1 VARRFSYLLILP
13 ILLATPLA
21 ITATNLPQLR
31 AQLER
36 ADAAADSDAVVELTR
51 RILAA
56 DPHDTGAWTTLV
68 ETRIKIEDYDRALAS
83 LQAWERI
90 AKPRPSA
97 IDAYRGDIFLA
108 QDRPADAERAWRA
121 SLGIDPHNY
130 IVLSKLADLLET
142 ESRWDEVLALR
153 TRAAAAKPTAALV
166 AARAGAQL
174 NLHQWDAAISD
185 IHKANKLDATD
196 PTVQQWLPKIELLAT
211 RRKDILAYDLLLK
224 LVGVSDPRNVHPLL
238 DQAALF
244 MEIGE
249 PFLALANDKRAL
261 AIDLASLRARVQ
273 AGEAELA
280 LSKPLEAAKL
290 DANGC
295 LDKAVLRELDVCDA
309 EVRKN
314 PGKPA
319 PLAARSKAL
328 RNIKQYVLALEDAQ
342 TALALDPN
350 SPEGEFE
357 MGHDLDALG
366 RSAEALPHIIRAT
379 DLRPGDAVAWYYRGV
394 VEANRADFTAAIASQ
409 TRSLAIHESEVALK
423 ARINAELR
431 LCLSA
436 QATAD
441 LQRLHQIDPSTNQ

>member
-1 VARRFSYLLILP
+1 MARRFSYLAFVIVP
-13 ILLATPLA
+13 ILLATPPAVAAADMPRLR
-21 ITATNLPQLR
+21 TQLQR
-31 AQLER
+31 AQE
-36 ADAAADSDAVVELTR
+36 AADSDAVVELTR

-56 DPHDTGAWTTLV
+56 DPRDTAAWATLV
-68 ETRIKIEDYDRALAS
+68 ETRIKIEDYARALAS
-83 LQAWERI
+83 LEAWQNI
-90 AKPRPSA
+90 AKSRPAA
-97 IDAYRGDIFLA
+97 IDAFRGDIFLA

-121 SLGIDPHNY
+121 SLAIDPRNY

-142 ESRWDEVLALR
+142 QSRWNEVLALR
-153 TRAAAAKPTAALV
+153 TRAAAAKPTAALI

-211 RRKDILAYDLLLK
+211 RRKDIFAYDLLLK
-224 LVGVSDPRNVHPLL
+224 VAGLSDPRNVHPLL

-261 AIDLASLRARVQ
+261 AIDPGSIRARVQ

-280 LSKPLEAAKL
+280 RGKPLEAAKFKVSHDL
-290 DANGC
+290 AVDSKGC
-295 LDKAVLRELDVCDA
+295 LDMAARRELDGCDDA
-309 EVRKN
+309 VRKD

-328 RNIKQYVLALEDAQ
+328 RRINQYVLALDDAQ
-342 TALALDPN
+342 AALALDPN
-350 SPEGEFE
+350 SPEGQFE

-379 DLRPGDAVAWYYRGV
+379 GSGRVTLSPGI
-394 VEANRADFTAAIASQ
+394 TAALWRRIAPISQ
-409 TRSLAIHESEVALK
+409 PPLRRSRTPWRSM
-423 ARINAELR
+423 NP
-431 LCLSA
+431 
-436 QATAD
+436 
-441 LQRLHQIDPSTNQ
+441 RLH